1 MSLPTLI
8 AVSRPVTGRP
18 AHAALPERSDFLDI
32 VRAYAACAVVFE
44 HIRLIWF
51 TNPNKTVHLSALEKV
66 FYMLTGLGHQAVI
79 AFFVLSGAA
88 VGPAVWHK
96 FHERRFSWPEYMAKR
111 FSRLWAVVIPALLLT
126 WAVDA
131 WGHSLAPVLY
141 ETATAVH
148 HTPVVMRSNAAAFL
162 GNVLFLQTYYSPI
175 FGSNSPFWSLAA
187 EFWFYVAFPILAVAA
202 IRLRR
207 WRLPGLLLGVSV
219 MLAVFGKEFIAGLA
233 IWSAGAA
240 AMLAAVARSRRVAWA
255 AIGAGSMFCALIA
268 IATKTLLHG
277 SHEMLTDLIFG
288 FAFATILWASRHAA
302 FRQTFARWSGFL
314 RAEFLASYSFSVY
327 AIHFPLL
334 LFAAA
339 AFHHF
344 QNMRPTLEGVACALL
359 LFFGAMVIARVF
371 YFAFEANTRH
381 LRTLLMR
388 PIGSPAKR
396 PGLPDDGQRLFP
408 QPVEGRPSARN
419 PADER

>member
-1 MSLPTLI
+1 LHEF
-8 AVSRPVTGRP
+8 R
-18 AHAALPERSDFLDI
+18 
-32 VRAYAACAVVFE
+32 
-44 HIRLIWF
+44 
-51 TNPNKTVHLSALEKV
+51 
-66 FYMLTGLGHQAVI
+66 
-79 AFFVLSGAA
+79 
-88 VGPAVWHK
+88 
-96 FHERRFSWPEYMAKR
+96 ERRFSWPGYMAKR

-126 WAVDA
+126 WAMDA

-141 ETATAVH
+141 ETVTAVH
-148 HTPVVMRSNAAAFL
+148 HTPVMMRSNAATFL

-207 WRLPGLLLGVSV
+207 WRLPVLLLSISV
-219 MLAVFGKEFIAGLA
+219 MLAIFGKEFIAGLA

-255 AIGAGSMFCALIA
+255 ILCAGSMLCIFIT
-268 IATKTLLHG
+268 IATKILFHG
-277 SHEMLTDLIFG
+277 SHQMLTDVAFG
-288 FAFATILWASRHAA
+288 SAFATILWASRNAA
-302 FRQTFARWSGFL
+302 FRQAFARWSGFL
-314 RAEFLASYSFSVY
+314 QAEFLASYSFSVY

-359 LFFGAMVIARVF
+359 LFLGTMVVARGFHLV
-371 YFAFEANTRH
+371 FEANTRH

-388 PIGSPAKR
+388 PIAPPAASRGKLCGPDGPPIRGQLSP
-396 PGLPDDGQRLFP
+396 PP
-408 QPVEGRPSARN
+408 
-419 PADER
+419 

>member
-1 MSLPTLI
+1 M
-8 AVSRPVTGRP
+8 ASRPARE
-18 AHAALPERSDFLDI
+18 ALPERSDFLDI

-51 TNPNKTVHLSALEKV
+51 TNPGKVVHLSALEKI
-66 FYMLTGLGHQAVI
+66 FYLLTGLGHQAVI

-88 VGPAVWHK
+88 VGPSVWHQ
-96 FHERRFSWPEYMAKR
+96 FQERRFSWPGYMAKR

-126 WAVDA
+126 WAIDA
-131 WGHSLAPVLY
+131 WGHALAPVLY
-141 ETATAVH
+141 ETATTIH
-148 HTPVVMRSNAAAFL
+148 RTPVMMRSNAAAFL

-187 EFWFYVAFPILAVAA
+187 EFWFYVAFPILAVVA

-207 WRLPGLLLGVSV
+207 WRLPVLLLGVSV
-219 MLAVFGKEFIAGLA
+219 MLVIFGPGFIAGLA

-240 AMLAAVARSRRVAWA
+240 AMLAAVVRSKRVAWA
-255 AIGAGSMFCALIA
+255 ILVAGSLSGAFIA
-268 IATKTLLHG
+268 VATKTWFHG
-277 SHEMLTDLIFG
+277 SREMLSDLVFG
-288 FAFATILWASRHAA
+288 AVFAAILWASRHAA
-302 FRQTFARWSGFL
+302 FRQASARLSGFL

-339 AFHHF
+339 ALHHF
-344 QNMRPTLEGVACALL
+344 QNMRPTLEGMACAVL
-359 LFFGAMVIARVF
+359 LFFFTMVMARGFHLV
-371 YFAFEANTRH
+371 FEANTRY

-388 PIGSPAKR
+388 PVAFSC
-396 PGLPDDGQRLFP
+396 RLRRSQEP
-408 QPVEGRPSARN
+408 LR
-419 PADER
+419 